1 MSLKH
6 GQYICDFVSLQQNF
20 LQWALIFFHFNGFK
34 KKCYCYQYHGK
45 NASLTNYNCNGMLSE
60 IYFEFL
66 NNLRQNK
73 LGPKVKAMQKK

>member
-34 KKCYCYQYHGK
+34 K
-45 NASLTNYNCNGMLSE
+45 NAIAISIM
-60 IYFEFL
+60 
-66 NNLRQNK
+66 
-73 LGPKVKAMQKK
+73 VKMHL